1 MTEELKPCP
10 FCGPGGSVVSVYFDD
25 SSRRYRVG
33 CGACGCSSGI
43 HPRDKTPAPAIEAW
57 NRRTGEVPDF
67 ALLGLLADIRKAAG
81 DQTGKLMQDELVEHI
96 AALREDA
103 ERWQWVA
110 KQARMD
116 PDMGGNHRWHSI
128 YLRGDVRGATLDA
141 AIDAA
146 RSAHVEQEQG

>member
-10 FCGPGGSVVSVYFDD
+10 HCGPGGSVVSVYFDD

-33 CGACGCSSGI
+33 CGACGCSTGI

-81 DQTGKLMQDELVEHI
+81 DPTGKLMQDELVAHI
-96 AALREDA
+96 TSLRAGDQIAWECTGQGLTKYVTDA
-103 ERWQWVA
+103 KFKKFTPGVQKWYKPYRCS
-110 KQARMD
+110 
-116 PDMGGNHRWHSI
+116 HC
-128 YLRGDVRGATLDA
+128 T
-141 AIDAA
+141 AIPENPTA
-146 RSAHVEQEQG
+146 